1 MGGQHSSAGSALAW
15 LSYRRDRIR
24 TDPRR
29 HWHKI
34 GDRHHRAFRSS
45 PFLSSYNRGR
55 PNGFALMQQKRRQ
68 SAATRQLTTA
78 SFVSPH
84 AQLSCNM
91 RSVSVLP
98 SNFHTKFARAALAAQ
113 GKDHTSK
120 NSHTIF
126 EGGCVA
132 SVRLDFGGTPPGPAS
147 RPLVRHATFA
157 PSKRRLAGMV
167 TMQGMVAGESK

>member
-1 MGGQHSSAGSALAW
+1 MPYLSLEVWPARQARNAAPACSRSSALLGRDPQYLISCAQFCYAACRLLGLSVGGQHSSAGSALAW

-55 PNGFALMQQKRRQ
+55 SNGFALTQQKRRQ
-68 SAATRQLTTA
+68 SPATRQLTTA

-98 SNFHTKFARAALAAQ
+98 PRWDPLY
-113 GKDHTSK
+113 GKLPK
-120 NSHTIF
+120 
-126 EGGCVA
+126 G
-132 SVRLDFGGTPPGPAS
+132 R
-147 RPLVRHATFA
+147 
-157 PSKRRLAGMV
+157 V
-167 TMQGMVAGESK
+167 TTLLKAY

>member
-1 MGGQHSSAGSALAW
+1 MPIPSFNFTCIFARGRDPQYLISRAQFCYAACRLLGLSVGGQHSSAGSALAW

-34 GDRHHRAFRSS
+34 GDRHHRGFRSS
-45 PFLSSYNRGR
+45 PFLSSYNRR
-55 PNGFALMQQKRRQ
+55 RSNRFALMQQKRRQ

-91 RSVSVLP
+91 RRVSVLP
-98 SNFHTKFARAALAAQ
+98 SNLKITYKFAR
-113 GKDHTSK
+113 GVS
-120 NSHTIF
+120 SSPRRR
-126 EGGCVA
+126 V
-132 SVRLDFGGTPPGPAS
+132 
-147 RPLVRHATFA
+147 FA
-157 PSKRRLAGMV
+157 PPPRWHKR
-167 TMQGMVAGESK
+167 Q